1 MDMKHAEGNISC
13 NAAQKSCV
21 MEWSICCWNVMR
33 RADDSRTYAQWLRE
47 GWDRRPGFL
56 QKRGML
62 VVESGYVISTGNGC
76 YLN

>member
-1 MDMKHAEGNISC
+1 
-13 NAAQKSCV
+13 
-21 MEWSICCWNVMR
+21 MR